1 MIRTVTPRAHAEVA
15 RNVFKEKG
23 NRIHHQVYSLFDD
36 TLLTIQNEG
45 YRFGITA
52 ITIIVIYLSYKT
64 ILNVLKRR
72 GKDLGLEPHVINALR
87 LIVRVIS
94 TIVAS
99 TAILTIFDLPTDLF
113 VGTSALL
120 GAALGFGSSQTINN
134 VVAGFYV
141 LLSQPFKV
149 KDYVKI
155 GDLEGQVEEIAIN
168 YTNLYT
174 PTFNLLKVPNTQVMN
189 SRILNLTHEGV
200 IKYTFTIGFSH
211 EFTEEDIMMK
221 VIAPAIEEFSKV
233 CGKDGV
239 RTSEAYLDTAS
250 RLEKV
255 YLIRMFIPKGEAS
268 ALYRLQPQLMQF
280 IMRKFDA
287 LKNPQ

>member
-1 MIRTVTPRAHAEVA
+1 
-15 RNVFKEKG
+15 
-23 NRIHHQVYSLFDD
+23 LFEDA
-36 TLLTIQNEG
+36 LLTIQTEG
-45 YRFGITA
+45 YRFGVAAVALIA
-52 ITIIVIYLSYKT
+52 IYFSYKT
-64 ILNVLKRR
+64 VLGVLKRR
-72 GKDLGLEPHVINALR
+72 GKDLGFEPHVINALR
-87 LIVRVIS
+87 LIVRVVSI
-94 TIVAS
+94 IVSS
-99 TAILTIFDLPTDLF
+99 TALLTIFDLPADLF

-149 KDYVKI
+149 EDYVKI

-211 EFTEEDIMMK
+211 EFTDEDIMMR
-221 VIAPAIEEFSKV
+221 VIAPAIKDFCKV
-233 CGKDGV
+233 CRKDGI
-239 RTSEAYLDTAS
+239 RTPEAYLNTAN

-255 YLIRMFIPKGEAS
+255 YLIRLFIPKGEAS
-268 ALYRLQPQLMQF
+268 ALYRLQPQLMQL
-280 IMRKFDA
+280 IMRNFDV

>member
-1 MIRTVTPRAHAEVA
+1 MPTPRLLETFS
-15 RNVFKEKG
+15 RRRG
-23 NRIHHQVYSLFDD
+23 NRIHNQVYSLFDEA
-36 TLLTIQNEG
+36 LLMLQTDG
-45 YRFGITA
+45 YRFGIAA

-64 ILNVLKRR
+64 VLRLLKQR
-72 GKDLGLEPHVINALR
+72 GKDLGFEPHVVNALR
-87 LIVRVIS
+87 LIVRVVAI
-94 TIVAS
+94 IVSS
-99 TAILTIFDLPTDLF
+99 TAILTIFDLPADLF
-113 VGTSALL
+113 VGASALL

-149 KDYVKI
+149 EDYVKI

-189 SRILNLTHEGV
+189 SRILNLTHEGI

-221 VIAPAIEEFSKV
+221 VIAPAIKDFCVIS
-233 CGKDGV
+233 GKDGI
-239 RTSEAYLDTAS
+239 RTPEAYLDTAS

-255 YLIRMFIPKGEAS
+255 YLIRLFIPKGEAS
-268 ALYRLQPQLMQF
+268 ALYRLQPQLMQL
-280 IMRKFDA
+280 IMRNFDT
-287 LKNPQ
+287 LKNPP

>member
-1 MIRTVTPRAHAEVA
+1 
-15 RNVFKEKG
+15 
-23 NRIHHQVYSLFDD
+23 LFQDAF
-36 TLLTIQNEG
+36 LTIQTEG
-45 YRFGITA
+45 YRFVVAA
-52 ITIIVIYLSYKT
+52 IALIIIYFIYKT
-64 ILNVLKRR
+64 SLRLLKQR
-72 GKDLGLEPHVINALR
+72 GEDLGLEPHIINALR
-87 LIVRVIS
+87 LIVRVVSI
-94 TIVAS
+94 IVSS
-99 TAILTIFDLPTDLF
+99 TAILTIFDLPADLF

-149 KDYVKI
+149 EDYVKI
-155 GDLEGQVEEIAIN
+155 GGLEGQVEEIAIN

-211 EFTEEDIMMK
+211 DFTEEEVMMK
-221 VIAPAIEEFSKV
+221 IIAPAIKDFCVV
-233 CGKDGV
+233 CGKDGI
-239 RTSEAYLDTAS
+239 RTPEAYLDTAN

-255 YLIRMFIPKGEAS
+255 YLIRLFIPKGEAS
-268 ALYRLQPQLMQF
+268 ALYRLQPQLMQL
-280 IMRKFDA
+280 IMRNFDA
-287 LKNPQ
+287 LKNSK

>member
-1 MIRTVTPRAHAEVA
+1 MKPVLENAVA
-15 RNVFKEKG
+15 F
-23 NRIHHQVYSLFDD
+23 
-36 TLLTIQNEG
+36 IQTEG
-45 YRFGITA
+45 YRFGIA
-52 ITIIVIYLSYKT
+52 AVALFVIYFGYKT
-64 ILNVLKRR
+64 ILNVLKQR
-72 GKDLGLEPHVINALR
+72 GADLGLEPHVINALR
-87 LIVRVIS
+87 LIVRVVAI
-94 TIVAS
+94 IVAS
-99 TAILTIFDLPTDLF
+99 TALLTIFDLPADLF

-155 GDLEGQVEEIAIN
+155 GDLEGQVEEITIN

-189 SRILNLTHEGV
+189 SRILNLTHEGY

-211 EFTEEDIMMK
+211 DFSERDIMMN
-221 VIAPAIEEFSKV
+221 VIAPAIKEFCKV
-233 CGKDGV
+233 CGEEGI
-239 RTSEAYLDTAS
+239 RTPEAYLDSAN

-255 YLIRMFIPKGEAS
+255 YLIRLFIPKGEAS
-268 ALYRLQPQLMQF
+268 NLYRLQPQLMQL
-280 IMRKFDA
+280 IMKNFDN
-287 LKNPQ
+287 LKE

>member
-1 MIRTVTPRAHAEVA
+1 MFEAA
-15 RNVFKEKG
+15 
-23 NRIHHQVYSLFDD
+23 
-36 TLLTIQNEG
+36 LLTLQVEG
-45 YRFGITA
+45 YRFGLTALVLFIIYIT
-52 ITIIVIYLSYKT
+52 YRGLLSM
-64 ILNVLKRR
+64 IKR
-72 GKDLGLEPHVINALR
+72 KSLDLGLEPHIINALR
-87 LIVRVIS
+87 LIVRVIAI
-94 TIVAS
+94 IVSS
-99 TAILTIFDLPTDLF
+99 TAILTIFDLPSDLF

-141 LLSQPFKV
+141 LISQPFKV

-200 IKYTFTIGFSH
+200 IKYTFTMAFGH
-211 EFTEEDIMMK
+211 DLTEEDVMK
-221 VIAPAIEEFSKV
+221 KILDPSIDEF
-233 CGKDGV
+233 CRICEIDGL
-239 RTSEAYLDTAS
+239 RRPEAYLDSAN
-250 RLEKV
+250 RLEKI
-255 YLIRMFIPKGEAS
+255 YLIRLFIPKGGAS
-268 ALYRLQPQLMQF
+268 DLYRLQPQLNQL

-287 LKNPQ
+287 LKAKTA

>member
-1 MIRTVTPRAHAEVA
+1 MFEDA
-15 RNVFKEKG
+15 
-23 NRIHHQVYSLFDD
+23 
-36 TLLTIQNEG
+36 LLTIQTEG
-45 YRFGITA
+45 YRFGVAAVALIA
-52 ITIIVIYLSYKT
+52 IYFSYKT
-64 ILNVLKRR
+64 VLGVLKRR
-72 GKDLGLEPHVINALR
+72 GKALGFEPHVINALR
-87 LIVRVIS
+87 LIVRVVSI
-94 TIVAS
+94 IVSS
-99 TAILTIFDLPTDLF
+99 TALLTIFDLPADLF

-149 KDYVKI
+149 EDYVKI

-211 EFTEEDIMMK
+211 EFTESDIMMK
-221 VIAPAIEEFSKV
+221 VIAPAIKEFCKV
-233 CGKDGV
+233 YGKDGI
-239 RTSEAYLDTAS
+239 RTPESYLDTAN

-255 YLIRMFIPKGEAS
+255 YLIRLFIPKGEAS
-268 ALYRLQPQLMQF
+268 ALYRLQPQLMQL
-280 IMRKFDA
+280 IMRNFDV